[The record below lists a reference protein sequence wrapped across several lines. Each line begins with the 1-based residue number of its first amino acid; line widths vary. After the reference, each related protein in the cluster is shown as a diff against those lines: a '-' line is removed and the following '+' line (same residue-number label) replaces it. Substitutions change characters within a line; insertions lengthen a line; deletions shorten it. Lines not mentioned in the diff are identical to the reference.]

1 MRKIIPTVVLAMSFV
16 FLAGCV
22 DREPTTSDK
31 QEQKRDG
38 LMDKANYQVPIPTV
52 SNFVARKSVA
62 EYMRRMD
69 EPNKTF
75 YIYVMADTGN
85 IIGYYV
91 ASSQPVNICTFMS
104 PTDRVDR
111 YRGSGGGGNVKRA
124 APANDGLYYGSG
136 GCNVDYFFDANS
148 GALIQLRDLKMIITD
163 QPLDIEAEAINI
175 Q

>member
-1 MRKIIPTVVLAMSFV
+1 MRKLISVVVLAMSFV
-16 FLAGCV
+16 FLAGCM
-22 DREPTTSDK
+22 DREPTTSQK
-31 QEQKRDG
+31 QEHKRDS
-38 LMDKANYQVPIPTV
+38 LMDKANYQVPIPTI

-75 YIYVMADTGN
+75 YIYVLADTGN

-104 PTDRVDR
+104 PTDKVERHTT
-111 YRGSGGGGNVKRA
+111 SGGGNVKRA
-124 APANDGLYYGSG
+124 APANDGLYYGAG

-148 GALIQLRDLKMIITD
+148 GALIQLRDLKMVITD
-163 QPLDIEAEAINI
+163 QPLDIEAEAITVK
-175 Q
+175 